1 MGLND
6 LTLFNN
12 NNNDKIKKAIDRIR
26 EFEPKEGYYLAFS
39 GGKDSIVLKQ
49 LTIMAKVKYDIH
61 YNLTT
66 VDPPEL
72 VKYIKQVHPDVE
84 IHKPAHSMWQLI
96 VIKRM
101 PPTRLIRYCCER
113 LKEGGGA
120 GRYVLT
126 GIRWAES
133 YKRTKRK
140 MVESCFKDK
149 HRTFVHPIIDWS
161 DREIWLFIK
170 MFKLPYCSLY
180 DEGFKRLGCVLCPM
194 SGKKGMLID
203 AGRWPKIAES
213 YKRAFSRCLEKRK
226 QDNLTTKW
234 DSAEHMWIWW
244 IYQQKKGDPDQTVLF
259 E

>member
-1 MGLND
+1 MTLTD
-6 LTLFNN
+6 RTLFG
-12 NNNDKIKKAIDRIR
+12 DIRKIPIAITRIK
-26 EFEPKEGYYLAFS
+26 EFEPPEGYYLAFS

-49 LTIMAKVKYDIH
+49 LTIMSGVKFDSH

-72 VKYIKQVHPDVE
+72 VKYIKEYHPDVE
-84 IHKPAHSMWQLI
+84 IHKPMLSMWKLI
-96 VIKRM
+96 VKKRL
-101 PPTRLIRYCCER
+101 PPTRIVRYCCEK

-120 GRYVLT
+120 GRVVLT

-170 MFKLPYCSLY
+170 KFKIPYCSLY

-194 SGKKGMLID
+194 AGKKGMLVD
-203 AGRWPKIAES
+203 AERWPKIAES
-213 YKRAFSRCLEKRK
+213 YKRAFGRCIEKRK
-226 QDNLTTKW
+226 LDGLPTDWNT
-234 DSAEHMWIWW
+234 AEEMWNWW
-244 IYQQKKGDPDQTVLF
+244 IYQPKRGNPDQTVLF

>member
-1 MGLND
+1 MALFER
-6 LTLFNN
+6 TLFGDTN
-12 NNNDKIKKAIDRIR
+12 KIPKAISRIK
-26 EFEPKEGYYLAFS
+26 EFEPADGYYLAFS

-49 LTIMAKVKYDIH
+49 LTIMAGVKFDSH

-72 VKYIKQVHPDVE
+72 VKYIKTIHPDVE
-84 IHKPAHSMWQLI
+84 IHKPKLSMWELI
-96 VIKRM
+96 IKKRL
-101 PPTRLIRYCCER
+101 PPTRIVRYCCEK

-120 GRYVLT
+120 GRVVLT

-149 HRTFVHPIIDWS
+149 KRTFVHPIIDWS
-161 DREIWLFIK
+161 DADVWGFIR
-170 MFKLPYCSLY
+170 MFRLSYCKLY

-194 SGKKGMLID
+194 QGKAGMLVD
-203 AGRWPKIAES
+203 AGRWPKIAKS
-213 YKRAFSRCLEKRK
+213 YKSAFARCIEKRK
-226 QDNLTTKW
+226 ADGLPTEWKTAQEMW
-234 DSAEHMWIWW
+234 DWW
-244 IYQQKKGDPDQTVLF
+244 IYQPPKGNPDQTVLF